1 MFSAQLQIIRSI
13 STSAARHGK
22 KNFRKFQLFNKRGNR
37 LFKQN
42 MRENPQPDLLDK
54 RGVRDIGYRVGNKFV
69 TVPERIP
76 ELIVPDLT
84 DFKLKPYVSY
94 KAPDIKQ
101 DEFTAEDLFNSVYAK
116 KIVED
121 FNNGNLNEDGS
132 PKEPSDEERM
142 TPEMAELKARQTGT
156 DLFCSNE

>member
-1 MFSAQLQIIRSI
+1 ML
-13 STSAARHGK
+13 
-22 KNFRKFQLFNKRGNR
+22 FQ
-37 LFKQN
+37 
-42 MRENPQPDLLDK
+42 
-54 RGVRDIGYRVGNKFV
+54 
-69 TVPERIP
+69 
-76 ELIVPDLT
+76 
-84 DFKLKPYVSY
+84 LKPYVSY